1 MTQDGTGENPL
12 PDLLPVRMLNEYTF
26 CRRLFYLEYVQGEFH
41 DSAETIEGR
50 SRHRNVDMEIG
61 NLAPPSENAEE
72 SAETMEIHA
81 RSVLLSGEKSGLIA
95 RMDLIEGAGNS
106 VIPVEYKRGRPPETE
121 DRLWL
126 PDKIQVCAQA
136 MILREN
142 GYACETGMVYYFGT
156 KQRITVKITEE
167 LIALASSYVL
177 EARDASLSKDM
188 PPPLVDSPKC
198 PACSLA
204 SICLPDEINSLTGQD
219 KETQENEVRR
229 LYPARDDALPV
240 YIQEQGCS
248 VSKKSEELEVKLNG
262 KPIARSRLIEISQ
275 LSLFGNVQVTTQ
287 AIHELC
293 KRNVT
298 ICYFSLGGWFNG
310 ITHGMSHKNVDL
322 RRRQYAVAEDP
333 AKSIIIA
340 RRFIEGKIRNCR
352 TLLRRNSIR
361 PETEAMTYLQMRA
374 EEASRSKDPE
384 DLLGIEGSAARVYFQ
399 HFKDMIKSES
409 PEARFNFESRNRRPP
424 TDPVNALLSYVYA
437 LLSKDL
443 TVTLLATGFDPYLG
457 FFHKPRYG
465 RPGLALDLMEEFRPI
480 IGDSVVIS
488 LINNQ
493 EINLND
499 FVIRGTSTGLTAN
512 GRKKVIN
519 AYERRLDSLVT
530 HPVFGYRISY
540 RRILEVQS
548 RLVSRWLSGEIRE
561 YPMFCTR

>member
-1 MTQDGTGENPL
+1 MSINTGSRG
-12 PDLLPVRMLNEYTF
+12 LLPARMLNEFVY
-26 CRRLFYLEYVQGEFH
+26 CPRLFYLEFVEGEFQ
-41 DSAETIEGR
+41 DSADTIDGTA
-50 SRHRNVDMEIG
+50 RHRRVDVETG
-61 NLAPPSENAEE
+61 ELQLPEALGS
-72 SAETMEIHA
+72 SADAIKIHA
-81 RSVLLSGEKSGLIA
+81 RSVTLSGRESGLIA
-95 RMDLIEGAGNS
+95 RMDLVEGRGKKLY
-106 VIPVEYKRGRPPETE
+106 PVEYKKGEK
-121 DRLWL
+121 
-126 PDKIQVCAQA
+126 PDLRDGAWPTDIIQVVAQA
-136 MILREN
+136 IILREN
-142 GYACETGMVYYFGT
+142 GYECDEGIIYYFGT
-156 KQRITVKITEE
+156 KERVPIAITEE
-167 LIALASSYVL
+167 RVKGTMDEIGKAWDVSDSS
-177 EARDASLSKDM
+177 DM

-219 KETQENEVRR
+219 KETQENEIRR

-499 FVIRGTSTGLTAN
+499 FVIRGTSTGLTSN